1 MTPNQRLKIE
11 SRFAYISSEIALLRQ
26 EIDRDLDKAV
36 KTVDALAAAE
46 VELNKARTGFNFAAN
61 WKNPWPKRR
70 ENEKLSE
77 SALEN
82 PKP

>member
-1 MTPNQRLKIE
+1 MTSSQHAKIN
-11 SRFAYISSEIALLRQ
+11 SRFEYIAAEIGLLRQ

-46 VELNKARTGFNFAAN
+46 VELNKARAGFNFAMS

-70 ENEKLSE
+70 ENAAKLG
-77 SALEN
+77 
-82 PKP
+82 

>member
-1 MTPNQRLKIE
+1 
-11 SRFAYISSEIALLRQ
+11 LLRQ

-46 VELNKARTGFNFAAN
+46 VELNKARAGFNFAMS

-70 ENEKLSE
+70 ENAAKLG
-77 SALEN
+77 
-82 PKP
+82 